1 MCLDGRTCF
10 IVNSVLYYNIVLHCE
25 VAEDADMAELADRA
39 IRLIISMTINFIIIS
54 PLPRVHFCL
63 GKVWRN
69 PNMKLSCCTL
79 NIGRVEVEQN
89 GEAVPTSGGRPRS
102 GLDPLVRIKEHLDGR
117 NRSAP
122 GTPLGAHRRQSHNN
136 LSFEVKATIL
146 SYERDTIARKTLEAF
161 WIMARNPKINRKDE
175 CLAITN
181 ELAAFQGLCRF

>member
-1 MCLDGRTCF
+1 MITAIASEQAKEAMSCATYTRGGCYVMCLDGRTCF
-10 IVNSVLYYNIVLHCE
+10 IANNVLYYNIVLHCE

-102 GLDPLVRIKEHLDGR
+102 GLDPLVI
-117 NRSAP
+117 
-122 GTPLGAHRRQSHNN
+122 
-136 LSFEVKATIL
+136 
-146 SYERDTIARKTLEAF
+146 Y
-161 WIMARNPKINRKDE
+161 
-175 CLAITN
+175 
-181 ELAAFQGLCRF
+181 